1 MRALGIIIW
10 LGGALLVAYATF
22 VFDAS
27 VSGGM
32 FGGRV
37 VNLALQQQQMTMV
50 ICGAALFL
58 SGVVLHAFDVVRAGQ
73 GGQSGT
79 DRRSVWRAYRDE
91 VSRIDAR
98 ASEDGQPD
106 PRADHGEVNSAGCSG
121 DDGRQDRRYHM
132 R

>member
-1 MRALGIIIW
+1 MRALGVIMW

-22 VFDAS
+22 VFDTS

-58 SGVVLHAFDVVRAGQ
+58 SGIVLHAFDVVRNGQ
-73 GGQSGT
+73 TDRSGT
-79 DRRSVWRAYRDE
+79 NRRSVWRAYRDE
-91 VSRIDAR
+91 VSRIDAQ
-98 ASEDGQPD
+98 ASEDEQ
-106 PRADHGEVNSAGCSG
+106 RK
-121 DDGRQDRRYHM
+121 Q
-132 R
+132 

>member
-1 MRALGIIIW
+1 MRALGIIMW

-22 VFDAS
+22 VFDTS
-27 VSGGM
+27 VSGGV

-37 VNLALQQQQMTMV
+37 VNLALQQQQLTMV

-58 SGVVLHAFDVVRAGQ
+58 SGVVLHAFDVVRTGQ
-73 GGQSGT
+73 GGQSGS
-79 DRRSVWRAYRDE
+79 DRRSVWQAYRDE
-91 VSRIDAR
+91 VDRIDAE

-106 PRADHGEVNSAGCSG
+106 PRADHSEVDTISVQGV
-121 DDGRQDRRYHM
+121 DDRQDRRYHM